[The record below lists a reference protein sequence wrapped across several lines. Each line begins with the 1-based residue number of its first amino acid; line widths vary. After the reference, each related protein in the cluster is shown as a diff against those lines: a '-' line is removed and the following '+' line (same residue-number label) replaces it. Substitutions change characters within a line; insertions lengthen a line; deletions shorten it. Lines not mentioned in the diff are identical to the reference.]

1 MIFKRYCHQ
10 MDAVSG
16 SVLGVTLVASGFAA
30 VRFIRPRRVLSPEGS
45 AMQAA
50 LHAASATLPH
60 LRRGLTRQSAA
71 KAIPH
76 LLILTQA
83 SAVAIADHETVLAYA
98 GVGQDHHRG
107 GEPAERLLGESASS
121 RRTRVQMVEC
131 PDGDCPLGARVVA
144 PLVVREVHIGSLA
157 AFFHEKRDIRPVN
170 VRIVEEAAALVAA
183 QVELATLTSQG
194 ERLAKAELS
203 ALRAQIS
210 PHFVYNALAA
220 VANTIHTCPEEARE
234 LLIDFAEFTRYA
246 FKTESP
252 YVTLR
257 EELAYADRYLR
268 LERARFR
275 DRLDVRIEVA
285 PEALTAVVPVLSLQ
299 PLVENAVRHGIE
311 RHGGAGEL
319 RITGLDL
326 GSDVEVRVADNGT
339 GMTAEDARSALRGT
353 AGGIGL
359 ANVQTRLRT
368 TFGPGYGLEIESALG
383 HGTVVRMT
391 VPKFR
396 PGVRAA

>member
-1 MIFKRYCHQ
+1 

-45 AMQAA
+45 AMQTA

-60 LRRGLTRQSAA
+60 LRRGLNRQSAA

-76 LLILTQA
+76 LLTLTQA
-83 SAVAIADHETVLAYA
+83 SAVAIADHETILAFA
-98 GVGQDHHRG
+98 GIGQDHHRG
-107 GEPAERLLGESASS
+107 GEAAKRLLGESGSS
-121 RRTRVQMVEC
+121 RRTRVRVVEC
-131 PDGDCPLGARVVA
+131 TDCDCPLGASVVA
-144 PLVVREVHIGSLA
+144 PLVVRDVQIGSLA
-157 AFFHEKRDIRPVN
+157 AFFHEKRDVRPAN

-194 ERLAKAELS
+194 EQLAKAELR

-220 VANTIHTCPEEARE
+220 VANTIHTNPDEARE

-246 FKTESP
+246 FKTEAP

-268 LERARFR
+268 LERARFG
-275 DRLDVRIEVA
+275 DRLHVRIEVA
-285 PEALTAVVPVLSLQ
+285 PEALSAVVPVLSLQ
-299 PLVENAVRHGIE
+299 PLVENAVRHGIQS
-311 RHGGAGEL
+311 HDSVGEL
-319 RITGLDL
+319 RITGVDL
-326 GSDVEVRVADNGT
+326 GSDVEVRVSDNGL
-339 GMTAEDARSALRGT
+339 GMTAEAARSALRGT

-359 ANVQTRLRT
+359 SNVQSRLRT
-368 TFGPGYGLEIESALG
+368 IFGPGYGLEIESTPG

-396 PGVRAA
+396 AGVRAA